1 LTNVT
6 SIAKKLPGPIFL
18 EDGTICD
25 PSTGEIRSLDQPAP
39 KALTA
44 PQIAAKFIADMFGDS
59 KTEHDVHI
67 CRYPNSGGDLPF
79 LKVNTREGATIERF
93 VQKNDE
99 LGGALYFAC
108 GTLKPGATGRTK
120 PDISEIGF
128 LWADIDFK
136 DIVEDRASVE
146 RRLASLV
153 DHAGRPFAP
162 SYTVFTGHG
171 IHCYWLLSESVDA
184 QTMQDR
190 IEEDLRLL
198 RDLVG
203 GDINVC
209 EIARVMRLPGSHNS
223 KFEGENTPAEVLTS
237 NGRRY
242 HLEDLEEMLAE
253 TSPIIL
259 HKERPK
265 AVTAGETN
273 YHVEYGQQV
282 KPPIDVKA
290 RLDAMMYMGGDLNG
304 IHPTQRS
311 VTASLLKKGAPID
324 DVVELVL
331 RATKATVGD
340 YGARWNWDRE
350 KKKIRRMSETALVKY
365 PPAAGAV
372 PGGNV
377 TLLDDHRGSRLAT
390 TAAPP
395 PIEIFWHGKSYER
408 PTRSWLVD
416 ELIPQTGQGLASGVW
431 GGGKTFVCIDLAASV
446 MTGTSF
452 AGREVCRRGGVLFIA
467 AEGCQRDTPSA

>member
-1 LTNVT
+1 
-6 SIAKKLPGPIFL
+6 
-18 EDGTICD
+18 
-25 PSTGEIRSLDQPAP
+25 
-39 KALTA
+39 
-44 PQIAAKFIADMFGDS
+44 
-59 KTEHDVHI
+59 
-67 CRYPNSGGDLPF
+67 
-79 LKVNTREGATIERF
+79 
-93 VQKNDE
+93 
-99 LGGALYFAC
+99 
-108 GTLKPGATGRTK
+108 
-120 PDISEIGF
+120 
-128 LWADIDFK
+128 
-136 DIVEDRASVE
+136 
-146 RRLASLV
+146 
-153 DHAGRPFAP
+153 
-162 SYTVFTGHG
+162 
-171 IHCYWLLSESVDA
+171 
-184 QTMQDR
+184 
-190 IEEDLRLL
+190 
-198 RDLVG
+198 LVG